1 MSTEQNKTLYR
12 RFVEEVVNKGNLA
25 LVDELAA
32 PDFVDHTPLP
42 GLTPDR
48 EGYKQSF
55 AMFRAAF
62 PDFHATIEDLVA
74 EGDVVAGRVVTTGTH
89 SGPLQTPEG
98 PVPPTGKA
106 VRLAGMNMVRVVN
119 GKAVETWAQLD
130 VLGMMQQL
138 GLAPAAG

>member
-1 MSTEQNKTLYR
+1 MSIEQNKATCR
-12 RFVEEVVNKGNLA
+12 RFVDEVINRGNLA
-25 LVDELAA
+25 VVDELVA
-32 PDFVDHTPLP
+32 PEFVDRTPLP

-48 EGYKQSF
+48 EGYRQSF
-55 AMFRAAF
+55 AAFRAAF

-74 EGDVVAGRVVTTGTH
+74 EGDVVAGRVVATGTH
-89 SGPLQTPEG
+89 SGPLQTPQG

-106 VRLAGMNMVRVVN
+106 VRLVGLNMVRVVN

-130 VLGMMQQL
+130 MLGMMQQL